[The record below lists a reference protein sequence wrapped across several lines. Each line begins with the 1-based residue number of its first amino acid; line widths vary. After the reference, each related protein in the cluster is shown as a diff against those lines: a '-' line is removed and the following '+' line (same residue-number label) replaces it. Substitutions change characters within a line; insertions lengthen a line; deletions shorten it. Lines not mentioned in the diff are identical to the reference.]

1 MTTHEILN
9 LGFQKDCNIP
19 SDEYTN
25 GIVKVQ
31 INADEVTGVFVTGIK
46 IDGIN
51 NIEELM
57 YICKKVNAK
66 A

>member
-9 LGFQKDCNIP
+9 LGFQKAGAVLFN
-19 SDEYTN
+19 EYTN

-31 INADEVTGVFVTGIK
+31 VDADEVTGVFITDIKINGIK
-46 IDGIN
+46 NID
-51 NIEELM
+51 ELM